1 MKVLVVADRALIR
14 EALRGVLK
22 ELRGDITVLEAVDSR
37 QAMEIVA
44 EHADLDL
51 ILLDLNL
58 LDRDGFSVLSEL
70 RESHLA
76 ISVVVMSAQ
85 KDHRSV
91 VKALNQGAR
100 GFIPKSATREVM
112 LSALQLVF
120 AGGIYVPPEAIAQAK
135 RPVPPRQP
143 QFDALTSVLTGEE
156 LEQLDDLMLAL
167 ADLDEAAKGEGTNDL
182 AHAIARVLVVYREMV
197 KDGWGRQ

>member
-22 ELRGDITVLEAVDSR
+22 ELRGDITVLEALDSR

-58 LDRDGFSVLSEL
+58 PDRDGFTVLSEL
-70 RESHLA
+70 RKSHPA

-85 KDHRSV
+85 QDRHSV
-91 VKALNQGAR
+91 VKALNQGAL
-100 GFIPKSATREVM
+100 GFIPKSVTRKVI
-112 LSALQLVF
+112 LGAVRLVIS
-120 AGGIYVPPEAIAQAK
+120 GGVYIPPQ
-135 RPVPPRQP
+135 
-143 QFDALTSVLTGEE
+143 
-156 LEQLDDLMLAL
+156 AL
-167 ADLDEAAKGEGTNDL
+167 AGQEQARRAAN
-182 AHAIARVLVVYREMV
+182 I
-197 KDGWGRQ
+197 

>member
-51 ILLDLNL
+51 VILDLNL
-58 LDRDGFSVLSEL
+58 LDRDGFSVLSKL
-70 RESHLA
+70 RESHPA

-85 KDHRSV
+85 QDHDSV
-91 VKALNQGAR
+91 VKA
-100 GFIPKSATREVM
+100 P
-112 LSALQLVF
+112 SALAVLRLRTISNLV
-120 AGGIYVPPEAIAQAK
+120 GNC
-135 RPVPPRQP
+135 
-143 QFDALTSVLTGEE
+143 TGRSP
-156 LEQLDDLMLAL
+156 
-167 ADLDEAAKGEGTNDL
+167 GFSR
-182 AHAIARVLVVYREMV
+182 HRVVS
-197 KDGWGRQ
+197 